1 MEWGWLLRLSLY
13 LKTPCN
19 RKISIIKMIFV
30 HNIDIDSIKRSIY
43 MNIDYH
49 MLYRGELKYM
59 KSFRVKN
66 IKSFKD
72 SGIIEF
78 RPITIFVGKNS
89 CGKSSL
95 LRFPVVLAQTA
106 LSNTDSPIMLYGK
119 MIDYGNYEDVV
130 FGRQE
135 GKIQFEIHYDIDIHN
150 VQDSRYNMFDFLEM
164 EDENAEDKH
173 SEIRDVSLKVSLDR
187 KDKRMHVDFV
197 ELCIDD
203 ECLSGFYSEEDRYR
217 IELNYIYHDFELILE
232 KYVMYANEIHFETF
246 YPFYDMREVFSA
258 IVGLVVNEDGKPVDM
273 EKGQEVFNKLYNM
286 ANPFGEEDLSET
298 EIKIRRIKDGLEYAS
313 TIMSHIYQ
321 NTQVESRL
329 ITYIGPFRE
338 NPERVYRDSESQSLN
353 VGVRGENVSTLLIRD
368 FQKKNHLID
377 EISEWLYRTMGYKL
391 CINDMGSS
399 LFQIMLENDKGIKS
413 NILDVGFGI
422 SQVLPIIT
430 QVIRMSLVSRK
441 LRGGEG
447 IDETLYIEQPE
458 LHLHPAAQAELA
470 DIFVKCVMENSG
482 KTLVIETHS
491 EHLIRK
497 LQVLIAD
504 KNSSFTE
511 KDICIYYVDKNDD
524 GIANVKEM
532 KLLANGKFK
541 EKWPAGF
548 FDKAHELSMEL
559 LRNSANN

>member
-1 MEWGWLLRLSLY
+1 
-13 LKTPCN
+13 
-19 RKISIIKMIFV
+19 
-30 HNIDIDSIKRSIY
+30 
-43 MNIDYH
+43 MNIDYR
-49 MLYRGELKYM
+49 MLYRGELNQM
-59 KSFRVKN
+59 KSFRVN
-66 IKSFKD
+66 NVKSFKD

-78 RPITIFVGKNS
+78 KPITIFVGKNS

-106 LSNTDSPIMLYGK
+106 ISNTDSPIMLYGK

-130 FGRQE
+130 FGKQE

-150 VQDSRYNMFDFLEM
+150 VQDSRYNMFDFPE
-164 EDENAEDKH
+164 EEEENEERFE
-173 SEIRDVSLKVSLDR
+173 EIRDVSLKVSLDR
-187 KDKRMHVDFV
+187 RDKRMHVDFV
-197 ELCIDD
+197 ELCIDN
-203 ECLSGFYSEEDRYR
+203 ECLSGFYSEEDGYR
-217 IELNYIYHDFELILE
+217 IELNYIYHNYELFPE
-232 KYVMYANEIHFETF
+232 KYVMYANEIYFQTF

-258 IVGLVVNEDGKPVDM
+258 IVGLVMNADGTPVDM
-273 EKGQEVFNKLYNM
+273 EKGQEVYNKLYNM
-286 ANPFGEEDLSET
+286 ANPFGEEDLSEE
-298 EIKIRRIKDGLEYAS
+298 EIKIKRIKDGLEYAS

-368 FQKKNHLID
+368 FQKKHHLID

-422 SQVLPIIT
+422 SQVLLIIT
-430 QVIRMSLVSRK
+430 QVIRMSLVSRRI
-441 LRGGEG
+441 RGGES
-447 IDETLYIEQPE
+447 IDETLFIEQPE

-470 DIFVKCVMENSG
+470 DIFVKCVTENPG

-504 KNSSFTE
+504 KSCPFKE
-511 KDICIYYVDKNDD
+511 DDICIYYVDKNDD
-524 GIANVKEM
+524 GVANVQEM
-532 KLLANGKFK
+532 EILSNGKFK
-541 EKWPAGF
+541 SKWPTGF

-559 LRNSANN
+559 LKNSAKS